1 MPDTPGA
8 NPDKSEKIMSQMD
21 VTRKDLADKLEKLEE
36 KVTGTVASVTDLV
49 EKVPETVDTVKETIA
64 ETVGA
69 VSDTVHNT
77 VEAVDGAVSSTVG
90 AVQDFFNIPRHVD
103 RHPWLM
109 MGGSV
114 LLGFLGGRLLLP
126 RRRLTAL
133 PPASAGEAAAPPPA
147 PAYQAP
153 AYQPPPAPSFEAY
166 RSPEQPHESEAE
178 GSKEGWM
185 SRLGDKFGGEIS
197 KVKGMALG
205 TLLGVARDMISQ
217 WVPDTLRQD
226 VKSVINNFTSDLGGK
241 VFEEPILGG
250 GGQSSPGGDGASH
263 DQGGGHERAE
273 QPEPAEAAT
282 TAAGRRGGRGKR

>member
-77 VEAVDGAVSSTVG
+77 VEAVEGAVSSTVG
-90 AVQDFFNIPRHVD
+90 AVQDLFNIPRHVD

-126 RRRLTAL
+126 RRQPAAL
-133 PPASAGEAAAPPPA
+133 PPSSAGEAAAPPPA
-147 PAYQAP
+147 PTYQAP
-153 AYQPPPAPSFEAY
+153 AYQPPPAPSFEADH
-166 RSPEQPHESEAE
+166 SSESEAE
-178 GSKEGWM
+178 GSKEGWLG
-185 SRLGDKFGGEIS
+185 RLGDKFGGEIS

-241 VFEEPILGG
+241 VFEQPILGG

-263 DQGGGHERAE
+263 DQGDSHERSE
-273 QPEPAEAAT
+273 QPEFEPAEAAT
-282 TAAGRRGGRGKR
+282 TAMGRKGGRGRR